1 MSNFFINTTKDFKLK
16 EDNSSSALGNVLKVF
31 NAYPSVER
39 NNGNIEINQN
49 LPFQQ
54 VTEDLV
60 QNFVLNLDS
69 FKAILAEDS
78 PADMLKSTVD
88 INLPFITKVI
98 NISFNPFVFNAPF
111 STPWKHQKNDDLD

>member
-1 MSNFFINTTKDFKLK
+1 MNNFFINTTKDFKLK
-16 EDNSSSALGNVLKVF
+16 EDNSSNAFGNVLKVF
-31 NAYPSVER
+31 NAYPSVDR
-39 NNGNIEINQN
+39 INGNIEINQN

-60 QNFVLNLDS
+60 QKFVLNLDS
-69 FKAILAEDS
+69 FKVVLAEDS

-98 NISFNPFVFNAPF
+98 NLSFNSFVFDAPF
-111 STPWKHQKNDDLD
+111 LCFLKTSEK

>member
-1 MSNFFINTTKDFKLK
+1 MNNFFINTTKDFKLK
-16 EDNSSSALGNVLKVF
+16 EDNSSNAFGNVLKVF
-31 NAYPSVER
+31 NAYPSVDR
-39 NNGNIEINQN
+39 INGNIEINQN

-60 QNFVLNLDS
+60 QKFVLNLDS
-69 FKAILAEDS
+69 FKVILAEDS

-98 NISFNPFVFNAPF
+98 NLSFNSFVFDAPF
-111 STPWKHQKNDDLD
+111 LYFLKTSEK